1 VTQVDAL
8 LDDAE
13 DYARERLSGK
23 RYAHTSRVAD
33 VAERLARIHSLDPKR
48 ARLAALLH
56 DTAREVGKEELLR
69 VAEEED
75 LYMSDFE
82 REWPILLHGP
92 VAAEL
97 ARRDLGV
104 EDEEVREAVRHH
116 TTGGQGMGSL
126 ALALFVADKIEPAR
140 TGPNVEELRDLAVED
155 LCEAA
160 TAALEGS
167 ISYNERRGYQTHPK
181 SRETVYWLKNSDRS
195 GGPEV

>member
-155 LCEAA
+155 LCQAA

-167 ISYNERRGYQTHPK
+167 ISYNELRGYQTHPK
-181 SRETVYWLKNSDRS
+181 SRETLYWLKNSDRC
-195 GGPEV
+195 GGLEV

>member
-1 VTQVDAL
+1 MTQVDAL

-155 LCEAA
+155 LCQAA

-167 ISYNERRGYQTHPK
+167 ISYNELRGYQTHPK
-181 SRETVYWLKNSDRS
+181 SRETLYWLKNSDRC
-195 GGPEV
+195 GGLEV

>member
-1 VTQVDAL
+1 MTQVDAL

-23 RYAHTSRVAD
+23 RYAHTSRAAD

-155 LCEAA
+155 LCQAA

-167 ISYNERRGYQTHPK
+167 ISYNELRGYQTHPK
-181 SRETVYWLKNSDRS
+181 SRETLYWLKNSDRC
-195 GGPEV
+195 GGLEV

>member
-1 VTQVDAL
+1 MTQVDAL

-140 TGPNVEELRDLAVED
+140 TGPKVEELRDLAVED
-155 LCEAA
+155 LCQAA

-167 ISYNERRGYQTHPK
+167 ISYNELRGYQTHPK
-181 SRETVYWLKNSDRS
+181 SRETLYWLKNSDRC
-195 GGPEV
+195 GGLEV

>member
-1 VTQVDAL
+1 MTQVDAL

-126 ALALFVADKIEPAR
+126 PLALFVADKIEPAR

-155 LCEAA
+155 LCQAA

-167 ISYNERRGYQTHPK
+167 ISYNELRGYQTHPK
-181 SRETVYWLKNSDRS
+181 SRETLYWLKNSDRC
-195 GGPEV
+195 GGLEV

>member
-1 VTQVDAL
+1 VTEVDAL
-8 LDDAE
+8 LDAAE
-13 DYARERLSGK
+13 DYARERLSDK

-33 VAERLARIHSLDPKR
+33 VAGRLARIHSLDPKR

-116 TTGGQGMGSL
+116 TTGGPGIGSL
-126 ALALFVADKIEPAR
+126 ALALFVADKIEPSR
-140 TGPNVEELRDLAVED
+140 TGPNVEALRDLAVED
-155 LCEAA
+155 LCQAA

-167 ISYNERRGYQTHPK
+167 ISYNERRGHQTHPK
-181 SRETVYWLKNSDRS
+181 SQETLYWLKNSGRCS
-195 GGPEV
+195 GPEV